1 MGLGIETYKK
11 SIITE
16 LADAISSFN
25 IEGVALLLSDDGHY
39 AIQDKDL
46 KIVISGKDE
55 FLELVTRML
64 R

>member
-11 SIITE
+11 SIIAE
-16 LADAISSFN
+16 LAEAISSFN
-25 IEGVALLLSDDGHY
+25 IEGVAILLSDDGSY
-39 AIQDKDL
+39 TVQDENH

-55 FLELVTRML
+55 FLQLVARML